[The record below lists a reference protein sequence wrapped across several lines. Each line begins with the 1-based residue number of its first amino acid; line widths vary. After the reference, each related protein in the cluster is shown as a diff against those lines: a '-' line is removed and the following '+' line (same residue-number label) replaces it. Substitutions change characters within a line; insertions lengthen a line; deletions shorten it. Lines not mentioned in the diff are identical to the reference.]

1 MLRTSH
7 VTMDV
12 SRTMRVLIVFLTGQ
26 LVVCLMADPAP
37 AQQAPG
43 HAGTPVTVTQGSDD
57 TIIDGQR
64 AARAGDATNGAGV
77 LVEGS
82 PNVFINGR
90 PAAIVSGRTD
100 CGGVTV
106 GGAANVFIN
115 GKPAARSGDMTT
127 GCPGR

>member
-1 MLRTSH
+1 MSQ
-7 VTMDV
+7 MGV
-12 SRTMRVLIVFLTGQ
+12 SCTMRVLIVLIAGQ
-26 LVVCLMADPAP
+26 LIVCLTTGPAP
-37 AQQAPG
+37 AQQSVD
-43 HAGTPVTVTQGSDD
+43 HAATPATVTQGSDD
-57 TIIDGQR
+57 TVIGGQR
-64 AARAGDATNGAGV
+64 AARVGDTTNGAGA

-100 CGGVTV
+100 CGGLAV

-115 GKPAARSGDMTT
+115 GKPAVRTGDMTT